1 MTTDAN
7 AITTLD
13 DVPRLHARERGAK
26 TALVFLGRNT
36 TFAEFERH
44 VAMAAA
50 ALSGIGVQSGAR
62 VAYLGKNSDHYLEL
76 LFACMRIG
84 AVMTPINWR
93 LAVPEVAYIVSDA
106 RASILFVGPEFCASA
121 AALTRDCTALKY
133 VIAMESGGPTGW
145 PTYATWRDAARDA
158 VAALHTPK
166 PSDIAVQ
173 LYTSGTT
180 GRPKGAMLTHD
191 NFLSMRRL
199 SQQAD
204 ISWSRWKDDD
214 IALQAMPVAH
224 IGGTGFAI
232 WALFYGVM
240 TIVAREFDPLKVLDF
255 IEHDRVSKLFLVPA
269 AMQFIVR
276 QPRARQIDYSR
287 LGTVMYGASPIP
299 PALLAECIEVFKC
312 GFVQMYGLTE
322 TTGTVVALA
331 PEDHDLMHPEL
342 LRAAGRP
349 LPGVELA
356 ILDANG
362 SHLATGAIGEIAI
375 RSPATMAGYW
385 NLPDATRAAIDGE
398 RWLRTGDA
406 GYIDANGYLFVHD
419 RVKDMI
425 VSGAE
430 NVYPAEVEN
439 AIFGHPAVAEV
450 AVIGVPSDRWGE
462 EVKAIVVLKPGAAA
476 DAPAIIDWTRERVA
490 GFKTPK
496 SVDFVTVLP
505 RNASGKILRRQL
517 REPYWRGRE
526 RRVN

>member
-1 MTTDAN
+1 
-7 AITTLD
+7 
-13 DVPRLHARERGAK
+13 
-26 TALVFLGRNT
+26 
-36 TFAEFERH
+36 
-44 VAMAAA
+44 
-50 ALSGIGVQSGAR
+50 
-62 VAYLGKNSDHYLEL
+62 
-76 LFACMRIG
+76 
-84 AVMTPINWR
+84 
-93 LAVPEVAYIVSDA
+93 
-106 RASILFVGPEFCASA
+106 
-121 AALTRDCTALKY
+121 
-133 VIAMESGGPTGW
+133 MESGGPTEW
-145 PTYATWRDAARDA
+145 PTYEAWRDSARNA
-158 VAALHTPK
+158 VAPMHTPK

-180 GRPKGAMLTHD
+180 GPPKGAMLTHD
-191 NFLSMRRL
+191 NFVSMRRL

-204 ISWSRWKDDD
+204 VAWSRWKDDD
-214 IALQAMPVAH
+214 ITLQAMPVAH
-224 IGGTGFAI
+224 IGGTGFSI
-232 WALFYGVM
+232 WALFYGVK
-240 TIVAREFDPLKVLDF
+240 TFVAREFDPLKVLDF
-255 IEHDRVSKLFLVPA
+255 IEHERVSKLFLVPA

-299 PALLAECIEVFKC
+299 PQLLAECIEVFRC

-331 PEDHDLMHPEL
+331 PEDHDLRRPEL

-362 SHLATGAIGEIAI
+362 RHLPTGAIGEIAI

-398 RWLRTGDA
+398 RWFRSGDA
-406 GYIDANGYLFVHD
+406 GYIDASGYLFVHD

-439 AIFGHPAVAEV
+439 AIFGHPAVADV
-450 AVIGVPSDRWGE
+450 AVIGVPSDKWGE

-476 DAPAIIDWTRERVA
+476 DAQSIIDWTRDRLA

-496 SVDFVTVLP
+496 TVAFVAALP
-505 RNASGKILRRQL
+505 RNASGKILRREL
-517 REPYWRGRE
+517 REPYWKGHE
-526 RRVN
+526 RRVNC